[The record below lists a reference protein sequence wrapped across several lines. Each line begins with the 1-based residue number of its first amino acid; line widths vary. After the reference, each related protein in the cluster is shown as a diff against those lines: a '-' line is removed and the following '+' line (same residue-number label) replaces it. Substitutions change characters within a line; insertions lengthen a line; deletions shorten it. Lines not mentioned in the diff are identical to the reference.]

1 MMGQQPGRQNVLF
14 YNFCLE
20 KHISPDHLLRQI
32 NAFLDFDTICTY
44 LRPFYSHTGRPSID
58 PELMIRMLLV
68 GYCYGIRS
76 ERRLCEEVDLNL
88 AYRWFCQLG
97 LEDTVPYRTTPPSPR
112 IVTVVLENLIY
123 SGWYS
128 IRLMARQRTSAFL
141 LKKSK

>member
-1 MMGQQPGRQNVLF
+1 MMGQQPGRQNALF

-32 NAFLDFDTICTY
+32 NAFLDFDTIRTY

-123 SGWYS
+123 SGWYL
-128 IRLMARQRTSAFL
+128 IRW
-141 LKKSK
+141 